1 MSLTPATD
9 PRADERTAE
18 PASREDDAID
28 VRDEMGD
35 VPTTQLVGRL
45 KVRVVEA
52 KGLAIAEGEVAKPYV
67 LLQYDRT
74 ECVPFPRRC
83 T

>member
-9 PRADERTAE
+9 PREDERTAE
-18 PASREDDAID
+18 AGSREDEAIE
-28 VRDEMGD
+28 VGEEMDD

-52 KGLAIAEGEVAKPYV
+52 KGLAIPEGEVAKPYV

-74 ECVPFPRRC
+74 ECVLFLP
-83 T
+83 